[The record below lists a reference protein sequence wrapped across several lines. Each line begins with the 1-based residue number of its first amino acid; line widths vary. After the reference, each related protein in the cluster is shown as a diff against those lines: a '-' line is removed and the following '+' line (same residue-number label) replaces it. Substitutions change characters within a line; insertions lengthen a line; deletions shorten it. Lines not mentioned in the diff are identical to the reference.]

1 MKGMR
6 QTGVKILVL
15 VIVVGSLS
23 SGALSRTA
31 VHRFRRAKTT
41 AVRKNIHIPKDY
53 TLKRGKALSL
63 RSTSLT
69 IRLFARNFAG
79 GELVYLEIVTGS
91 NNAKVTSCRVGK
103 RKTALSR
110 KSWGYRG
117 FFPLHPELK
126 PGNRYV
132 TVKGKDAGVPF
143 TVKGVF
149 YAKRGVFPF
158 NRRPL
163 DLGKYSDIDYQ
174 QKPENLAFIKICA
187 KKKRAAFRITSE
199 SRLGHR
205 VSHPRDMHFITSP
218 YWAKRVYMRYK
229 FRKGRKI
236 RLRNRVKVHRGLD
249 LRGEKGTPVFSLA
262 RGRVVLA
269 EKLFYEGNMVIIDHG
284 NRLFSYFMHLD
295 SLDVLPGDMVGGGDI
310 IGKVGSSGVSTA
322 AHLHVSLM
330 MRGIQVDPLSIL
342 YLPIRD

>member
-1 MKGMR
+1 MG
-6 QTGVKILVL
+6 
-15 VIVVGSLS
+15 GSLPFE
-23 SGALSRTA
+23 ALSRSEII
-31 VHRFRRAKTT
+31 RFRSAPGRSVK
-41 AVRKNIHIPKDY
+41 KNIRIPDDF
-53 TLKRGKALSL
+53 TLKKGRALSL
-63 RSTSLT
+63 K
-69 IRLFARNFAG
+69 ARPLRIDLYAKRFAG
-79 GELVYLEIVTGS
+79 GNLVYMEIIPPGEDTVI
-91 NNAKVTSCRVGK
+91 ASCHIGK
-103 RKTALSR
+103 REAALSR
-110 KSWGYRG
+110 KSWGYQG
-117 FFPLHPELK
+117 LFPLHPELNS
-126 PGNRYV
+126 GNRYI
-132 TVKGKDAGVPF
+132 TVRGKNARGAF

-149 YAKRGVFPF
+149 YVKRGVFPF

-174 QKPENLAFIKICA
+174 QKPENLAFIKICT
-187 KKKRAAFRITSE
+187 KKKRAAFRSTSE

-205 VSHPRDMHFITSP
+205 LSHPRDMHFITSP

-269 EKLFYEGNMVIIDHG
+269 EKLFYEGNMIIIDHG

-295 SLDVLPGDMVGGGDI
+295 SLNVRPGDMVGGGDI

>member
-1 MKGMR
+1 MR
-6 QTGVKILVL
+6 TGYFLLSLIILG
-15 VIVVGSLS
+15 GSVPFE
-23 SGALSRTA
+23 ALSRSR
-31 VHRFRRAKTT
+31 VIRFRPAPGRYIK
-41 AVRKNIHIPKDY
+41 KNIRIPDDF
-53 TLKRGKALSL
+53 TLKRGRALSL
-63 RSTSLT
+63 K
-69 IRLFARNFAG
+69 ARPLRIDLHARHFAG
-79 GELVYLEIVTGS
+79 GNLVYMEIIPSGNDIVI
-91 NNAKVTSCRVGK
+91 TSCRIGK
-103 RKTALSR
+103 NPAALSR
-110 KSWGYRG
+110 KFWGYRG

-126 PGNRYV
+126 QGNRYV
-132 TVKGKDAGVPF
+132 TVKGKDAGGPF

-149 YAKRGVFPF
+149 YVERGSFPF

-174 QKPENLAFIKICA
+174 QKPENLAFIKVCT
-187 KKKRAAFRITSE
+187 KKKRTAFRVTSK
-199 SRLGHR
+199 SMAGPRL
-205 VSHPRDMHFITSP
+205 SHPRDMHFITSP
-218 YWAKRVYMRYK
+218 YWAKRIYMRYK

-236 RLRNRVKVHRGLD
+236 RLRNRVKIHRGLD

-284 NRLFSYFMHLD
+284 NRLFSYFMHLA
-295 SLDVLPGDMVGGGDI
+295 SLNVCPGDMVGGGDI
-310 IGKVGSSGVSTA
+310 IAKVGSSGVSTA